1 MSCDGPIVSN
11 DIIPVVYKVL
21 DWSSVD
27 GGDSGDDGVVGSC
40 VGGAVM
46 SGDGVGGP
54 SSIGNS
60 S

>member
-1 MSCDGPIVSN
+1 MG
-11 DIIPVVYKVL
+11 
-21 DWSSVD
+21 
-27 GGDSGDDGVVGSC
+27 GGDSGDDGVVGSG

-46 SGDGVGGP
+46 SGDGVGDA